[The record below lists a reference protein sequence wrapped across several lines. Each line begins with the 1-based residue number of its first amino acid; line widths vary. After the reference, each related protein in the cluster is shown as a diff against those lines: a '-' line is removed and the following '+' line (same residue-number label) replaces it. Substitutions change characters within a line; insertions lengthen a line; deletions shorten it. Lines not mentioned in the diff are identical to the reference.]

1 VNSAASDEIVAI
13 ARTVVK
19 RWRLRLGFRAVD
31 VRGLDFD
38 AIVAIGDLAKVSTLL

>member
-1 VNSAASDEIVAI
+1 MAPSPRIP
-13 ARTVVK
+13 
-19 RWRLRLGFRAVD
+19 AVD